1 MVYIASNWVE
11 TSSTNVRVFSNA
23 ERVALYLNDRL
34 IATQSPDTDALST
47 HLAHPPFTF
56 SIDKF
61 EPGTLRAEALISHK
75 IVARHSVTTP
85 EQATALTLR
94 LDTSGI
100 APTPYVKDKVFVYAQ
115 MVDAKGNPVRTNNI
129 ELNAEVEGDI
139 RLLNQSP
146 ITTSRGEG
154 ALLIEIG
161 ETLKNAE
168 ITVTAKGLKPA
179 TLSLEK

>member
-1 MVYIASNWVE
+1 V
-11 TSSTNVRVFSNA
+11 
-23 ERVALYLNDRL
+23 
-34 IATQSPDTDALST
+34 
-47 HLAHPPFTF
+47 
-56 SIDKF
+56 
-61 EPGTLRAEALISHK
+61 
-75 IVARHSVTTP
+75 
-85 EQATALTLR
+85 
-94 LDTSGI
+94 
-100 APTPYVKDKVFVYAQ
+100 
-115 MVDAKGNPVRTNNI
+115 VDAKGNPVRTNNI

-146 ITTSRGEG
+146 ITTSWGEG

>member
-1 MVYIASNWVE
+1 M
-11 TSSTNVRVFSNA
+11 
-23 ERVALYLNDRL
+23 
-34 IATQSPDTDALST
+34 
-47 HLAHPPFTF
+47 
-56 SIDKF
+56 
-61 EPGTLRAEALISHK
+61 RAEALISDK

-146 ITTSRGEG
+146 ITTSWGEG